1 MSDCHL
7 YLAIPKY
14 DGTERESVPLLI
26 FVYLVTK
33 SVYFSINKWREA
45 GHPQVFEGNTS
56 KYSFFKARQIF
67 RATDIQQVSEVLGKR
82 YLLAALHRYGE

>member
-1 MSDCHL
+1 MEQNM
-7 YLAIPKY
+7 K
-14 DGTERESVPLLI
+14 RVPLLI

>member
-14 DGTERESVPLLI
+14 VKTERESVPLLI
-26 FVYLVTK
+26 VVYLVTK

-45 GHPQVFEGNTS
+45 GHPQVYEGNTS
-56 KYSFFKARQIF
+56 KYSFFKARPIF
-67 RATDIQQVSEVLGKR
+67 RSKDLQQVSEVLGKR
-82 YLLAALHRYGE
+82 YVLATIHRYSM